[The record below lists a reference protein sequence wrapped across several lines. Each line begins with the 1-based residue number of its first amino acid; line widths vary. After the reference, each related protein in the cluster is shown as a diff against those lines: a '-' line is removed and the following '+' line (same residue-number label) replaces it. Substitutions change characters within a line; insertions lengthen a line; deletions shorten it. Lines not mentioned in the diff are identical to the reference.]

1 MKAAKT
7 VMALLLVAG
16 ALALAYFSYSRTLA
30 PPVDLAPASGGPPS
44 GMRPPAMGGPP
55 ARGNGKS
62 SPAPQAR
69 KTAPAGQS
77 DQKKGGDQ

>member
-30 PPVDLAPASGGPPS
+30 PPVNLTPASGGPPS
-44 GMRPPAMGGPP
+44 GIRPPAMGGPP
-55 ARGNGKS
+55 SRGNGKDR
-62 SPAPQAR
+62 PTPPTGKAP
-69 KTAPAGQS
+69 PAGES
-77 DQKKGGDQ
+77 DQKKGGDK